1 MNCRKPDD
9 TFYAKKTLITM
20 QITMQ
25 TNQAQMYESPALY
38 IQTPCLDRFYPYQY
52 ITKDFKVICLFYI
65 FKEILVV
72 Q

>member
-1 MNCRKPDD
+1 M
-9 TFYAKKTLITM
+9 YVMIV

-25 TNQAQMYESPALY
+25 TNQAQMYESPLLY